1 MMRLSR
7 SPAWRH
13 AVRRAA
19 TRGLATGALL
29 GSASAFAPNSA
40 AAQDAA
46 RTPASAPSCAA
57 PVLAPR
63 ATGGPQVAD
72 TGFRPPLPAP
82 AFTSGSAPL
91 VLLDEAHNNFHTV
104 DGRYSTFARILR
116 SDGLRVEPLRDRFT
130 AASLARANV
139 LVIANA
145 VADRNR
151 NSVDWTLPTPSA
163 FAPDEIAALKTW
175 VEGGGALLVI
185 ADHMPFG
192 GAAEELAAAFGIVM
206 SNGYATDSTCSADE
220 FHFTRANGLLGD
232 HPITRGR
239 TSAERVTAVRSF
251 TGQAFSVS
259 GAFAPLLTVPAGAV
273 SLLPS
278 RAWEFTGATP
288 RVPAGGR
295 SQGAAL
301 IVGRGRVAVFG
312 EAAMFTAQV
321 SGAVRRPMGMN
332 DPGAREN
339 PQFLLNVLHWL
350 TGVLPAR

>member
-1 MMRLSR
+1 MRTLSTR
-7 SPAWRH
+7 RFLRH
-13 AVRRAA
+13 TVGCLLTYAA
-19 TRGLATGALL
+19 LTTTV
-29 GSASAFAPNSA
+29 SAQGVVA
-40 AAQDAA
+40 AGG
-46 RTPASAPSCAA
+46 SCAA
-57 PVLAPR
+57 PRLAPR
-63 ATGGPQVAD
+63 ATGGPQVSD
-72 TGFRPPLPAP
+72 TAFRPTLPAP
-82 AFTSGSAPL
+82 AFAVADAPL

-104 DGRYSTFARILR
+104 DGRYATFARILR
-116 SDGLRVEPLRDRFT
+116 SDGLRVQPLRERFT
-130 AASLARANV
+130 ATSLARAKV

-151 NSVDWTLPTPSA
+151 NNANWTLPTPSA
-163 FAPDEIAALKTW
+163 FDASEIAAVKSW
-175 VEGGGALLVI
+175 VEGGGALLLI

-192 GAAEELAAAFGIVM
+192 GAAEELATAFGIVM

-239 TSAERVTAVRSF
+239 TAAERVTSVRSF
-251 TGQAFSVS
+251 TGQAFSVNGTFS
-259 GAFAPLLTVPAGAV
+259 PLLTVPAGSV

-278 RAWEFTGATP
+278 RAWEFTGTTP
-288 RVPAGGR
+288 RVPASGLQ
-295 SQGAAL
+295 QGAAL
-301 IVGRGRVAVFG
+301 IVGRGRVAAFG

-350 TGVLPAR
+350 TGLLPAR

>member
-1 MMRLSR
+1 MTQLLMIADRGRVIAAMVGVLICAVVV
-7 SPAWRH
+7 PAR
-13 AVRRAA
+13 
-19 TRGLATGALL
+19 
-29 GSASAFAPNSA
+29 AFAQEP
-40 AAQDAA
+40 A
-46 RTPASAPSCAA
+46 RTPSCAA
-57 PVLAPR
+57 PTLAPR

-72 TGFRPPLPAP
+72 TAFLPPLPA
-82 AFTSGSAPL
+82 AAYTGTSAPL

-116 SDGLRVEPLRDRFT
+116 ADGLRVEPLRERFT
-130 AASLARANV
+130 AASLGRANV

-151 NSVDWTLPTPSA
+151 NGADWTLPTPSA
-163 FAPDEIAALKTW
+163 FAAEEIAALRSW
-175 VEGGGALLVI
+175 VEGGGALLLI

-192 GAAEELAAAFGIVM
+192 GAAEELAAAFGMAM

-220 FHFTRANGLLGD
+220 FHFTRANGLLND

-239 TSAERVTAVRSF
+239 TAAERVTSVRSF
-251 TGQAFSVS
+251 TGQAFSVR
-259 GAFAPLLTVPAGAV
+259 GAFAPLLTVPAGSV

-288 RVPAGGR
+288 RVPAGGLQ
-295 SQGAAL
+295 QGAAL
-301 IVGRGRVAVFG
+301 IVGRGRVAAFG

-321 SGAVRRPMGMN
+321 SGAIRRPMGMN

-350 TGVLPAR
+350 TGLLPAR